1 VYDGLLHMCVL
12 QCDAVW
18 RIVMQCVAVCCSVLQ
33 CVEMCVAVCCSVL
46 KRVAMCCNVFQFAAA
61 YSHITRMNESWH
73 TYVLF
78 MSHILRRNGTPM
90 SKSFFA

>member
-18 RIVMQCVAVCCSVLQ
+18 RIVMQY
-33 CVEMCVAVCCSVL
+33 VEMCVA
-46 KRVAMCCNVFQFAAA
+46 ACCNVLQFAVA
-61 YSHITRMNESWH
+61 YSHITHMNESWH

-78 MSHILRRNGTPM
+78 MSHILIRYGTPI